1 MVIVF
6 DMDDTLY
13 PESSFVLSALADVGQ
28 YVEKKW
34 GYEQFASTLQKL
46 FLAGEKT
53 NLFQKAA
60 LQNNY
65 PDFSSSQIEELLT
78 RYRNHQPKSLPWH
91 PDALEVVPQ
100 LAKSHPLGL
109 ISDGY
114 LPVQPNKANA
124 LGVQRWFKEIIF
136 TEELGRMHW
145 KPAPT
150 AFNLMMRRFPGEKFI
165 YIGDNPRKDFIAPRQ
180 LGWRTIQILRPDG
193 QYPAVTDQQII
204 PAEYQIKDLRL
215 INDLLR

>member
-34 GYEQFASTLQKL
+34 GYDPFASTLQKL

-78 RYRNHQPKSLPWH
+78 RYRNHQPKSLPWY
-91 PDALEVVPQ
+91 PDAWEIVPQ

-114 LPVQPNKANA
+114 LPVQSNKAKA
-124 LGVQRWFKEIIF
+124 LDAQRWFKEIIL
-136 TEELGRMHW
+136 TEELGRAHW

-150 AFNLMMRRFPGEKFI
+150 AFNLMMQKFPGENYI
-165 YIGDNPRKDFIAPRQ
+165 YVGDNPRKDFIAPRQ
-180 LGWRTIQILRPDG
+180 LGWQTIQILRPDG
-193 QYPAVTDQQII
+193 QHQPTHNQITVPAEHRVTDLR
-204 PAEYQIKDLRL
+204 QIKDL
-215 INDLLR
+215 IK